1 MRNIRR
7 KLAAMITAVSVLA
20 LTGCNGIGT
29 KEEEKLTI
37 EVSADKVT
45 VEAGQDDTIE
55 IEDYDDLEKV
65 KIEVEDED
73 IAEAEADDE
82 TITVTGIA
90 EGKTTLTIS
99 AKDCEDIQ
107 ITIKVTEAESS
118 LPNTPETDPD
128 ADNGNGGTAVRPV
141 SAVTENDITGDYY
154 AEFPLTP
161 DLLATAIGQTED
173 ESELEMIRDAFS
185 TLDIEMKFKMSLYE
199 DHSAEMTVLYSHF
212 KSDFR
217 DWLDVHYLDFMG
229 VILAGVGE
237 DMTPEMEEQLLAMKD
252 QMMDN
257 FMQGMDQNM
266 AEDDVTELHWECD
279 GDILTLNGENKT
291 RECEIDS
298 DGSFTI
304 SFTEEEMGEDAAIFA
319 PEGGS
324 FDLVF
329 HR

>member
-55 IEDYDDLEKV
+55 IENYDDLEKV
-65 KIEVEDED
+65 KIEVEDD
-73 IAEAEADDE
+73 
-82 TITVTGIA
+82 
-90 EGKTTLTIS
+90 
-99 AKDCEDIQ
+99 
-107 ITIKVTEAESS
+107 
-118 LPNTPETDPD
+118 
-128 ADNGNGGTAVRPV
+128 
-141 SAVTENDITGDYY
+141 
-154 AEFPLTP
+154 
-161 DLLATAIGQTED
+161 
-173 ESELEMIRDAFS
+173 
-185 TLDIEMKFKMSLYE
+185 
-199 DHSAEMTVLYSHF
+199 
-212 KSDFR
+212 
-217 DWLDVHYLDFMG
+217 
-229 VILAGVGE
+229 
-237 DMTPEMEEQLLAMKD
+237 
-252 QMMDN
+252 
-257 FMQGMDQNM
+257 M